1 LVVVPFLEQ
10 IVLKRNII
18 WFYTLQ
24 YSGEADEEKNEDRI
38 IFSSN
43 NRLNIVDFHNLH
55 QPAKVYGKPLSYN
68 S

>member
-1 LVVVPFLEQ
+1 MVVPFLERF
-10 IVLKRNII
+10 VLKRNII

-43 NRLNIVDFHNLH
+43 NRFNVVDFHDLH
-55 QPAKVYGKPLSYN
+55 QPAKVYGKPLSCK